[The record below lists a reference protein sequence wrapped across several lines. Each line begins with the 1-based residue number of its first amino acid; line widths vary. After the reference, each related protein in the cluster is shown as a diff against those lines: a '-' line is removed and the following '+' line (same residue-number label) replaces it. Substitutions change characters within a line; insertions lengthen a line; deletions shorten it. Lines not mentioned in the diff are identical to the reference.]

1 MANVVTVDLDAFKVR
16 AFDKAV
22 QDLREKSLDDEFI
35 LCEMLDK
42 QNFID
47 ELLLFCVPDDDRE
60 ITKNGNGK

>member
-1 MANVVTVDLDAFKVR
+1 MANVLTVDLDAFKVR

-42 QNFID
+42 QNFIY
-47 ELLLFCVPDDDRE
+47 
-60 ITKNGNGK
+60 